1 VFMRGRR
8 AVWAAVVASALV
20 AHLGIASAL
29 RAAPR
34 GPLPLRVT
42 LVAAQ
47 QPGDPGLAEGAVR
60 GLRAVRSTLG
70 RRISVA
76 YVLAPA
82 DGVDPGAVEAVEP
95 RLTATLEAAARS
107 SDLVIAS
114 GDFLTGP
121 AVRAAARRPATRFV
135 LVSSIHIAEPP
146 SNLSEGWYR
155 RDEEAFLA
163 GAAAALVSRS
173 HVIGF
178 IGPVAYGAE
187 QTAYRA
193 GARSVAPRVRVLA
206 DALAVTV
213 TGTHPGAIPES
224 WRSAGDAGA
233 FEPGTREPRAAEEVA
248 LAQFDLGAD
257 VVYAVAGASNA
268 GTYRAAVARDRWV
281 ITRGAPG
288 SERALPQRWRD
299 HTLVT
304 ITERPDA
311 AVYQLVRQLV
321 AAGRLPPHLA
331 WGVAPF
337 FAPRRPAGP
346 VPPGVSPLDKASP
359 VGFAVH
365 RHAGLDTRRIAS
377 ILAGLADR
385 IRTAGPAARSNR

>member
-1 VFMRGRR
+1 MFIRRRR
-8 AVWAAVVASALV
+8 AVWAAVVTSALV
-20 AHLGIASAL
+20 AHLGMDSAL

-76 YVLAPA
+76 YVFAPA

-114 GDFLTGP
+114 GDLLTGP
-121 AVRAAARRPATRFV
+121 AVGAASRHPASRFV
-135 LVSSIHIAEPP
+135 LMSSIYIAKPP

-163 GAAAALVSRS
+163 GAAAALASRS

-178 IGPVAYGAE
+178 IGPVAYAAE
-187 QTAYRA
+187 QAAYRA
-193 GARSVAPRVRVLA
+193 GAHFVTPRVRVLA

-213 TGTHPGAIPES
+213 TGTNRGAIPES
-224 WRSAGDAGA
+224 WQSARDAGA
-233 FEPGTREPRAAEEVA
+233 FEQGTREPRAAEEVA

-257 VVYAVAGASNA
+257 VVYAAAGASNA
-268 GTYRAAVARDRWV
+268 GIYRAAVARDRWV

-288 SERALPQRWRD
+288 SERTLPQRWRD

-311 AVYQLVRQLV
+311 AVYQLVRQFV
-321 AAGRLPPHLA
+321 AAGRLPPHLT

-346 VPPGVSPLDKASP
+346 VPPGISSLDNASP

-365 RHAGLDTRRIAS
+365 RPAGLDTRRIAS
-377 ILAGLADR
+377 VLAGIVAR
-385 IRTAGPAARSNR
+385 IRTAGLAAGSSQ